1 MGLRGRARL
10 VGRRIR
16 KPAPLL
22 DTRGA
27 RPHQHCVL
35 DATEGNQ
42 YFAIRSF
49 GMLERTGDDKGRF
62 EIKRSLREVEPG
74 AKGGPGLAW
83 PSGLPYRTAHLPDF
97 RRRRL
102 VA

>member
-1 MGLRGRARL
+1 MDASPIERGVL
-10 VGRRIR
+10 GE
-16 KPAPLL
+16 
-22 DTRGA
+22 DTGFLKRD
-27 RPHQHCVL
+27 VL